1 MELNLN
7 DKYYQKY
14 IKYKSKYITLK
25 QQNNNNDLEGG
36 RMFKSF
42 F

>member
-14 IKYKSKYITLK
+14 IRYKQKYITLK
-25 QQNNNNDLEGG
+25 YKQLKNNNELEGG
-36 RMFKSF
+36 AYV
-42 F
+42 